1 MSLSKAVAEQIQ
13 KRPIRASTLR
23 QVKTPRLVAGD
34 RLTRQEF
41 ERRYKAMPD
50 VKKAELIE
58 GVVYMPSPVRH
69 PEHGR
74 PHSTMV
80 TWLGVYRAYTPLID
94 ISDNATVRMD
104 GINEPQPDALLFID
118 RKAIGGQKVGGASIS
133 PDSYIEGA
141 PELVAEVAASTASY
155 DLHDKFQAFQRNG
168 VREYIV
174 WSVEDGK
181 IDWFRLRG
189 GKYVR
194 LRPDASGI
202 IRSSAFPG
210 LWLNVDAMLADDLA
224 RVLADLQEGLKSKE
238 HAAFVKKLARK
249 SRAKSK
255 NQES

>member
-1 MSLSKAVAEQIQ
+1 MSLSKAVVEQIQ
-13 KRPIRASTLR
+13 KRPARASTLR
-23 QVKTPRLVAGD
+23 LVKTPRLEAGD

-41 ERRYKAMPD
+41 ERRYEAMPD

-74 PHSTMV
+74 PHASIV
-80 TWLGVYRAYTPLID
+80 GWLMVYRAYTPFTD

-104 GINEPQPDALLFID
+104 GINEPQPDAILFID
-118 RKAIGGQKVGGASIS
+118 QQAVGGASIS

-141 PELVAEVAASTASY
+141 PELVAEVSASTASY
-155 DLHDKFQAFQRNG
+155 DLHDKLQAFQRNG

-189 GKYVR
+189 GKYLRVR
-194 LRPDASGI
+194 PGADGI
-202 IRSSAFPG
+202 IRSSVFPG
-210 LWLNVDAMLADDLA
+210 LWLNVNAMLADDLSC
-224 RVLADLQEGLKSKE
+224 VLADLQEGLKSKQ
-238 HAAFVKKLARK
+238 HAAFVKRLARK

-255 NQES
+255 ER